1 MKKTLATA
9 LTITTLLLLITSAP
23 SLAQPPYQ
31 GTIWIDPD
39 IITADDPSAFESLTY
54 AGRGNHVVYDRR
66 VPGWVTINA
75 YLFDVVW
82 DDGIQSQA
90 QINPEFG
97 SVNAATIEAEK
108 YARAIG
114 KIPTCLRVDVDEIWI
129 NKGVQS
135 YGGGNRSILIH
146 TGQTEIYE
154 QRGVLDETLVHEGS
168 HTSLDTAHA
177 YASGWIEAQNSD
189 PTFISTYARDNS
201 KREDIAESFL
211 LWMAVRYRSEAIS
224 QQDYN
229 LITQAIPN
237 RLNYFDNME
246 CDLYPFVISEPDQ
259 YTIPTLNQWALIML
273 SLLLLNLIRIEHKK
287 RRAL

>member
-1 MKKTLATA
+1 MKQTLAA
-9 LTITTLLLLITSAP
+9 GLITTILLLLIASTP

-54 AGRGNHVVYDRR
+54 VGRGNHVVYDRR
-66 VPGWVTINA
+66 VPGWITINA

-97 SVNAATIEAEK
+97 SVDAAAIEAEK

-129 NKGVQS
+129 NKGVQP

-146 TGQTEIYE
+146 TGQTAIYE

-168 HTSLDTAHA
+168 HTSLDAAHA

-189 PTFISTYARDNS
+189 PAFISTYARDNS
-201 KREDIAESFL
+201 TREDIAESFL

-237 RLNYFDNME
+237 RLNYFDDME
-246 CDLYPFVISEPDQ
+246 CDLYPFVSSAPAEH
-259 YTIPTLNQWALIML
+259 TVPTLNQWALMML